1 MLDVQS
7 FPRWAPGVRR
17 VEVVE
22 GPNGPGMISEW
33 EVSILGLRRR
43 ISSVLE
49 EAESPT
55 LLRWTYDG
63 LVRGWGEC
71 TIEDWGGGALAAFRT
86 QIRPTDPALEKL
98 MQTLPV
104 RNVATIHLKR
114 CLARLGQVVSG
125 NGGRVR
131 VGQLKE
137 PV

>member
-63 LVRGWGEC
+63 LVR
-71 TIEDWGGGALAAFRT
+71 
-86 QIRPTDPALEKL
+86 RPW
-98 MQTLPV
+98 
-104 RNVATIHLKR
+104 
-114 CLARLGQVVSG
+114 LG
-125 NGGRVR
+125 
-131 VGQLKE
+131 
-137 PV
+137 